1 MSMVVRTNT
10 MAINAEHQMRLNS
23 SNVAK
28 SLQKLSSGYKINSA
42 ADDAAG
48 LAISEHMKAQIKDLD
63 AASDNSQDGISL
75 AQTAEGALNEV
86 HDMLNRMSELATKAS
101 NGTYTD
107 SQRGNYNDEVT
118 QLQSQI
124 DQISDST
131 NFNGINLL
139 DGTLGTN
146 GTAGVPTIDG
156 KDALTLT
163 TNPATALTSTTAAVT
178 GNTAGTATASATT
191 DYSFKLQS
199 GDKVIDKTFNVV
211 SASDTA
217 TSVDIYEDGKKV
229 GTAVA
234 AAGAAGAAALGT
246 AFVGILNSDTDTKE
260 LGTFADAG
268 TPDGTITLTSA
279 DLGSKGAKIIQDSTG
294 KAVTS
299 TGGTDAY
306 QSATVAAN
314 QSFTVGNKEFGVYS
328 TQALADA
335 ATAKGINAVVAKD
348 SGDISGGKVI
358 NTNGSLAALVSEIK
372 DKTGYEATLNDT
384 ATPASA
390 TGLDF
395 KTPAGGASSSA
406 NGLTLQVGDTYNDY
420 NQLKISINDIHASAL
435 GVGKN
440 DIDITTQSGA
450 GEAIKKINDAI
461 DSVSKQRSQLGAIE
475 NRLDH
480 TVNNLDTTS
489 ENLTS
494 ANSRIRD
501 TDMASEMMN
510 YTQNNVL
517 TQAAQ
522 AMLAQA
528 NQQPS
533 QVLQLLQ

>member
-139 DGTLGTN
+139 DGSLGTN

-163 TNPATALTSTTAAVT
+163 TNPSTALTSTTAAVSA
-178 GNTAGTATASATT
+178 NTAGTAAASATT
-191 DYSFKLQS
+191 NYSFKLQS

-211 SASDTA
+211 SASATA
-217 TSVDIYEDGKKV
+217 SSVDIYEDGKKV

-246 AFVGILNSDTDTKE
+246 AFVGILNSDTDTKA
-260 LGTFADAG
+260 LGTFSDDASG
-268 TPDGTITLTSA
+268 KLSLTSTE
-279 DLGSKGAKIIQDSTG
+279 LGSKGAKIIQDSTG
-294 KAVTS
+294 TAVTS

-306 QSATVAAN
+306 QSATVAAD
-314 QSFTVGNKEFGVYS
+314 QSFTVGNQEFGVYS

-335 ATAKGINAVVAKD
+335 ATAKGINAVVAA

>member
-139 DGTLGTN
+139 DGSLGTN

-163 TNPATALTSTTAAVT
+163 TNPSTALTSTTAAVT
-178 GNTAGTATASATT
+178 GYTAGTAAASATT
-191 DYSFKLQS
+191 NYSFKLQS

-306 QSATVAAN
+306 QSATVAAD
-314 QSFTVGNKEFGVYS
+314 QSFTVGNQEFGVYS

-335 ATAKGINAVVAKD
+335 ATAKGINAVVAA

-358 NTNGSLAALVSEIK
+358 NTSGSLNALISDIK
-372 DKTGYEATLNDT
+372 GKTGYAPTLNAGAD
-384 ATPASA
+384 
-390 TGLDF
+390 GLEF

>member
-139 DGTLGTN
+139 DGSLGTN

-163 TNPATALTSTTAAVT
+163 TNPSTALTSTTAAVT
-178 GNTAGTATASATT
+178 GNIAGTATASATT

-211 SASDTA
+211 SASNTA
-217 TSVDIYEDGKKV
+217 SSVDIYEDGKKV
-229 GTAVA
+229 GTATA
-234 AAGAAGAAALGT
+234 SAGGAAAADLGT
-246 AFVGILNSDTDTKE
+246 AFVGILNNDADTKE
-260 LGTFADAG
+260 LGTFADGA
-268 TPDGTITLTSA
+268 TAGTITLTSA

-294 KAVTS
+294 TAVTS

-306 QSATVAAN
+306 QSATVAAD
-314 QSFTVGNKEFGVYS
+314 QSFTVGNQEFGVYS
-328 TQALADA
+328 TQTLADA
-335 ATAKGINAVVAKD
+335 ATAKGINAVVAKAPA
-348 SGDISGGKVI
+348 DITANGVV
-358 NTNGSLAALVSEIK
+358 NTNGSLDALVSEIK
-372 DKTGYEATLNDT
+372 DKTGYEATLNNT
-384 ATPASA
+384 TTPASA

>member
-86 HDMLNRMSELATKAS
+86 HDMLNRMSELATKAA

-107 SQRGNYNDEVT
+107 NQRGNYSDEVDA
-118 QLQSQI
+118 LQSEI
-124 DQISDST
+124 DRISKST

-139 DGTLGTN
+139 N
-146 GTAGVPTIDG
+146 GEQAAPTVTETAGTDAVTGSATTVAYDVTGKGTTDLDTKTIDG
-156 KDALTLT
+156 QAITWSTDLDTTMGNFVTAYNGGTHDFTASYAGSVLTLT
-163 TNPATALTSTTAAVT
+163 ANANGATAAPTDNTTGVTPTTTVGTADVAGTGASTAIDFTGVNATNAIGGTVTVGSKTYEFTNADDPTAAAQS
-178 GNTAGTATASATT
+178 GNTAVAVHENATT
-191 DYSFKLQS
+191 SDVLSALKTEVDKDTTLTADNTVAVD
-199 GDKVIDKTFNVV
+199 GDK
-211 SASDTA
+211 
-217 TSVDIYEDGKKV
+217 
-229 GTAVA
+229 
-234 AAGAAGAAALGT
+234 L
-246 AFVGILNSDTDTKE
+246 
-260 LGTFADAG
+260 
-268 TPDGTITLTSA
+268 TITSN
-279 DLGSKGAKIIQDSTG
+279 
-294 KAVTS
+294 
-299 TGGTDAY
+299 
-306 QSATVAAN
+306 TV
-314 QSFTVGNKEFGVYS
+314 
-328 TQALADA
+328 
-335 ATAKGINAVVAKD
+335 
-348 SGDISGGKVI
+348 
-358 NTNGSLAALVSEIK
+358 
-372 DKTGYEATLNDT
+372 
-384 ATPASA
+384 
-390 TGLDF
+390 
-395 KTPAGGASSSA
+395 GASSTAAAASTQ
-406 NGLTLQVGDTYNDY
+406 NVGGLSLQIGDTYDDY
-420 NQLKISINDIHASAL
+420 NKLSVVIGKMDSKSL
-435 GVGKN
+435 GV
-440 DIDITTQSGA
+440 DSSSIDITTQVGA
-450 GEAIKKINDAI
+450 GNAIKKINDAI

>member
-107 SQRGNYNDEVT
+107 SQRGNYSDEVDA
-118 QLQSQI
+118 LQSEI
-124 DQISDST
+124 DRISKST

-139 DGTLGTN
+139 N
-146 GTAGVPTIDG
+146 GEQAAPVVTETAGTDAVTGSATTVAYDVTGKGTGDLNTKTIDG
-156 KDALTLT
+156 QAITWNTDLDTTMSDFVTAYNGGTHDFTANYTSNVLTLT
-163 TNPATALTSTTAAVT
+163 AKANGATAAPTDNTTGVTPTTTVGTADVAGTGASTAIDFTGVNATNAIGGTVTVGSKTYEFTNADDPTAAAQS
-178 GNTAGTATASATT
+178 GNTAVAVHENATT
-191 DYSFKLQS
+191 SDVLSALKTEVDKDTTLTADNTVAVN
-199 GDKVIDKTFNVV
+199 GDK
-211 SASDTA
+211 
-217 TSVDIYEDGKKV
+217 
-229 GTAVA
+229 
-234 AAGAAGAAALGT
+234 L
-246 AFVGILNSDTDTKE
+246 
-260 LGTFADAG
+260 
-268 TPDGTITLTSA
+268 TIT
-279 DLGSKGAKIIQDSTG
+279 SK
-294 KAVTS
+294 
-299 TGGTDAY
+299 
-306 QSATVAAN
+306 TV
-314 QSFTVGNKEFGVYS
+314 
-328 TQALADA
+328 
-335 ATAKGINAVVAKD
+335 
-348 SGDISGGKVI
+348 
-358 NTNGSLAALVSEIK
+358 
-372 DKTGYEATLNDT
+372 
-384 ATPASA
+384 
-390 TGLDF
+390 
-395 KTPAGGASSSA
+395 GASSTAAAASTQ
-406 NGLTLQVGDTYNDY
+406 NVGGLSLQIGDTYDDY
-420 NQLKISINDIHASAL
+420 NKLSVVIGKMDSKSL
-435 GVGKN
+435 GV
-440 DIDITTQSGA
+440 DSSSIDITTQVGA
-450 GEAIKKINDAI
+450 GNAIKKINDAI

-501 TDMASEMMN
+501 TDMAAEMMN

>member
-107 SQRGNYNDEVT
+107 SQRGNYNDEVS

-139 DGTLGTN
+139 DGSLGTN

-163 TNPATALTSTTAAVT
+163 TNPSTALTSTTAAVT
-178 GNTAGTATASATT
+178 GNTAGTTTASATT
-191 DYSFKLQS
+191 NYSFKLQS

-211 SASDTA
+211 SASDSA
-217 TSVDIYEDGKKV
+217 SSVDIYEDGKKV
-229 GTAVA
+229 GTVGGAT
-234 AAGAAGAAALGT
+234 AGAATAADLGT
-246 AFVGILNSDTDTKE
+246 AFVGILNNDADTKE
-260 LGTFADAG
+260 LGTFADGA
-268 TPDGTITLTSA
+268 TAGTITLTSA

-294 KAVTS
+294 AVTS

-306 QSATVAAN
+306 QSATVAAD
-314 QSFTVGNKEFGVYS
+314 QSFTVGNQEFGVYS

-335 ATAKGINAVVAKD
+335 ATAKGINAVVAG
-348 SGDISGGKVI
+348 SGDITSGVVK
-358 NTNGSLAALVSEIK
+358 NTKGSLDALISDIK
-372 DKTGYEATLNDT
+372 GKTGYAPTLN
-384 ATPASA
+384 AGAN
-390 TGLDF
+390 GLEF

>member
-1 MSMVVRTNT
+1 
-10 MAINAEHQMRLNS
+10 
-23 SNVAK
+23 
-28 SLQKLSSGYKINSA
+28 
-42 ADDAAG
+42 
-48 LAISEHMKAQIKDLD
+48 
-63 AASDNSQDGISL
+63 
-75 AQTAEGALNEV
+75 
-86 HDMLNRMSELATKAS
+86 
-101 NGTYTD
+101 
-107 SQRGNYNDEVT
+107 
-118 QLQSQI
+118 
-124 DQISDST
+124 
-131 NFNGINLL
+131 
-139 DGTLGTN
+139 
-146 GTAGVPTIDG
+146 
-156 KDALTLT
+156 
-163 TNPATALTSTTAAVT
+163 
-178 GNTAGTATASATT
+178 
-191 DYSFKLQS
+191 
-199 GDKVIDKTFNVV
+199 
-211 SASDTA
+211 
-217 TSVDIYEDGKKV
+217 
-229 GTAVA
+229 
-234 AAGAAGAAALGT
+234 
-246 AFVGILNSDTDTKE
+246 
-260 LGTFADAG
+260 
-268 TPDGTITLTSA
+268 LTSA

-306 QSATVAAN
+306 QSATVAAD
-314 QSFTVGNKEFGVYS
+314 QSFTVGNQEFGVYS

-335 ATAKGINAVVAKD
+335 ATAKGINAVVAA

-358 NTNGSLAALVSEIK
+358 NTSGSLNALISDIK
-372 DKTGYEATLNDT
+372 GKTGYAPTLNAGAD
-384 ATPASA
+384 
-390 TGLDF
+390 GLEF

>member
-1 MSMVVRTNT
+1 MVVRTNT

-139 DGTLGTN
+139 DGSLGTN

-163 TNPATALTSTTAAVT
+163 TNPSTALTSTTAAVT
-178 GNTAGTATASATT
+178 GNIAGTATASATT

-211 SASDTA
+211 SASATA
-217 TSVDIYEDGKKV
+217 SSVDIYEDGKKV
-229 GTAVA
+229 GTAGATNGVA
-234 AAGAAGAAALGT
+234 TAADLGT
-246 AFVGILNSDTDTKE
+246 AFVGILNSDTDTKA
-260 LGTFADAG
+260 LGTFSDDASG
-268 TPDGTITLTSA
+268 KLSLTSTE
-279 DLGSKGAKIIQDSTG
+279 LGSKGAKIIQDSTG
-294 KAVTS
+294 TAVTS

-306 QSATVAAN
+306 QSATVAAD
-314 QSFTVGNKEFGVYS
+314 QSFTVGNQEFGVYS
-328 TQALADA
+328 TQTLADA

-348 SGDISGGKVI
+348 PADITANGVV
-358 NTNGSLAALVSEIK
+358 NTKGSLDALVSEIK
-372 DKTGYEATLNDT
+372 DKTGYEATLNNT
-384 ATPASA
+384 TTPASA
-390 TGLDF
+390 TG
-395 KTPAGGASSSA
+395 
-406 NGLTLQVGDTYNDY
+406 
-420 NQLKISINDIHASAL
+420 
-435 GVGKN
+435 
-440 DIDITTQSGA
+440 
-450 GEAIKKINDAI
+450 
-461 DSVSKQRSQLGAIE
+461 
-475 NRLDH
+475 
-480 TVNNLDTTS
+480 
-489 ENLTS
+489 
-494 ANSRIRD
+494 
-501 TDMASEMMN
+501 
-510 YTQNNVL
+510 
-517 TQAAQ
+517 
-522 AMLAQA
+522 
-528 NQQPS
+528 
-533 QVLQLLQ
+533 